1 MNLDYV
7 LGETHGSEYSW
18 HKYWS
23 RKPAN
28 VIASYLRALV
38 PAGGRVLDPFSGS
51 GVVLRESARIGLQ
64 CYAFDV
70 NPVAVE
76 ISKFMNCNVDESVFA
91 RKAEDLISEV
101 ESSFGAM
108 YLEQGKVIR
117 FLVHNMATRCASCN
131 SDNVYSKE
139 HHGSRAKRCVQ
150 CGEKISFGLVNSTQ
164 TVITE
169 VNYVDG
175 SYSQDPEVLARQQ
188 LISVHSADVG
198 LDYSAR
204 LVNNRRTLTSSEL
217 CTADFFSRRNFSI
230 LSACS
235 DIAHSCEENEL
246 RRALLLLITGSSAQ
260 ASKLIASRGRL
271 AGGGQAWTIPGFW
284 VPPVH
289 LESNPFIH
297 LRARAKKMAQA
308 LSQIGRQRSGTTRVQ
323 RISAQAGMRE
333 AIKNSERFD
342 LVFLD
347 PPYGDSVAFTEF
359 SAIWNAFLKQPV
371 NYQDD
376 ISVSDRTE
384 SPSTMS
390 DYEQSL
396 MDVASNLRGLLTES
410 GKVLLTFNN
419 HDLRAWRA
427 LVSALQTE
435 GFSASF
441 VRYHDPAVIS
451 TKSQTALAGSY
462 VGDFYVVFAHND
474 AAVSSFA
481 DSREVLKQL
490 LTRAAAVRGGS
501 LPRALA
507 VRFGLQ
513 LWLELNVDASEVVRL
528 DELFREL
535 FEEKQGVLHLA
546 NPPTDETRR
555 LEEIV
560 LKCASGRNLQ
570 LPIQLSEFVA
580 SLERETRTLGR
591 PSPVEAM
598 AIVSKERQQSQL
610 W

>member
-1 MNLDYV
+1 MNVDYV
-7 LGETHGSEYSW
+7 LGKTHSSEYSW

-28 VIASYLRALV
+28 VIASYLKALV
-38 PAGGRVLDPFSGS
+38 PTGGRVLDPFSGS
-51 GVVLRESARIGLQ
+51 GVVLRESARLGLH
-64 CYAFDV
+64 CSAFDV

-76 ISKFMNCNVDESVFA
+76 ISRFMNCNVDEEVFA

-108 YLEQGKVIR
+108 YLEQEKVIR
-117 FLVHNMATRCASCN
+117 FLVHHMATRCTTCN
-131 SDNVYSKE
+131 TENVYSKE

-150 CGEKISFGLVNSTQ
+150 CGEKVSFGLINSTQ

-175 SYSQDPEVLARQQ
+175 SYSQDSEVLARQQ
-188 LISVHSADVG
+188 LISNHGANGGSG
-198 LDYSAR
+198 YSAR

-308 LSQIGRQRSGTTRVQ
+308 LREIGRQRSGTTRVQ
-323 RISAQAGMRE
+323 RVSAQEGMRE
-333 AIKNSERFD
+333 AITNSERFD

-359 SAIWNAFLKQPV
+359 SAIWNAFLKQQV
-371 NYQDD
+371 DYQDD

-390 DYEQSL
+390 DYERSII
-396 MDVASNLRGLLTES
+396 DVALNLRGLLTES

-427 LVSALQTE
+427 LVSALQTK

-451 TKSQTALAGSY
+451 TKSQTALVGSY
-462 VGDFYVVFAHND
+462 VGDFYVAFSPDD
-474 AAVSSFA
+474 APIGSFSNNQ
-481 DSREVLKQL
+481 DGLKQL
-490 LTRAAAVRGGS
+490 LTRAAAARGGS
-501 LPRALA
+501 LPRSLA

-513 LWLELNVDASEVVRL
+513 LWLELNIDASEIVRL
-528 DELFREL
+528 DQLFREL
-535 FEEKQGVLHLA
+535 FEEKQGVLYLV
-546 NPPTDETRR
+546 NPPTDETSR

-570 LPIQLSEFVA
+570 LPMQLSEFVA

-598 AIVSKERQQSQL
+598 AIVSKELQQSQL
-610 W
+610 S

>member
-1 MNLDYV
+1 MEHDYA
-7 LGETHGSEYSW
+7 LGETHSSEYSW

-28 VIASYLRALV
+28 VIASYLKALV
-38 PAGGRVLDPFSGS
+38 PPDGRVLDPFSGS
-51 GVVLRESARIGLQ
+51 GVVSRESARLGFH
-64 CYAFDV
+64 CTSFDV

-76 ISKFMNCNVDESVFA
+76 ISKFMNCSVDEAVFA
-91 RKAEDLISEV
+91 RNAEDLIREV
-101 ESSFGAM
+101 ESSFGAT
-108 YLEQGKVIR
+108 YLEHGKMIR
-117 FLVHNMATRCASCN
+117 FLVHHMATCCTSCAYE
-131 SDNVYSKE
+131 NVYSKS
-139 HHGSRAKRCVQ
+139 HHGSRAKRCTQ
-150 CGEKISFGLVNSTQ
+150 CGEKVSFGLINSSKS
-164 TVITE
+164 VIVE
-169 VNYVDG
+169 VNFVDG
-175 SYSQDPEVLARQQ
+175 SISNNLEMLARQQ
-188 LISVHSADVG
+188 LISKHGVDSES
-198 LDYSAR
+198 DYSAR
-204 LVNNRRTLTSSEL
+204 LVNNRRTLTSNEL
-217 CTADFFSRRNFSI
+217 CTADFFTQRNFSI

-235 DIAHSCEENEL
+235 DIAHSCEEDEL

-284 VPPVH
+284 VPPIH

-297 LRARAKKMAQA
+297 LRARAKKMVKA
-308 LSQIGRQRSGTTRVQ
+308 LSEIKCQRSGTTRVE
-323 RISAQAGMRE
+323 RVSAQVGMRE
-333 AIKNSERFD
+333 AIAKLERFD

-359 SAIWNAFLKQPV
+359 SAIWNAFLKQQV
-371 NYQDD
+371 DYRED

-390 DYEQSL
+390 DYESSL
-396 MDVASNLRGLLTES
+396 IDVVSNLRKLLTQS

-462 VGDFYVVFAHND
+462 VGDFYVAFAAND
-474 AAVSSFA
+474 ALISNFA
-481 DSREVLKQL
+481 ENRDELRQL
-490 LTRAAAVRGGS
+490 LIRAAAVRDDS

-513 LWLELNVDASEVVRL
+513 LWLELNIDASELHGL
-528 DELFREL
+528 DELLCEL
-535 FEEKQGVLHLA
+535 FEEKQGVLYLI
-546 NPPTDETRR
+546 NPPTDELRR
-555 LEEIV
+555 LEDIV
-560 LKCASGRNLQ
+560 LECASGKNLQ
-570 LPIQLSEFVA
+570 LPMQLSQFVA
-580 SLERETRTLGR
+580 SLECETRTLGR
-591 PSPVEAM
+591 PSPVEAL
-598 AIVSKERQQSQL
+598 AIVSKVLQQSQL